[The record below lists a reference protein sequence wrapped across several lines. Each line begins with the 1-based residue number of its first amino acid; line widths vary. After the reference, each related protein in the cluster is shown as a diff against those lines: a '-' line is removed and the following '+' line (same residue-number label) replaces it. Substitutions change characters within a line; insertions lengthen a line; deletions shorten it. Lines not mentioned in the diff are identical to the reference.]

1 MEQGGQRSLLRKGD
15 YLGVARFHKPHG
27 LKGEA
32 LVFALTSEPETV
44 FAESKA
50 LVPLDESGTPA
61 GAAVTIERSRSYH
74 REWLLK
80 FRGIDDRN
88 TLERWHRQLLL
99 GAAIAELTPPHEG
112 QLYRH
117 EIPGAAIV
125 IGGKVVGRAQEVLS
139 GPGGELLA
147 IDLAGKEL
155 LVPFRKP
162 IVKRV
167 DRESRQ
173 IELDPPPGL
182 LEL

>member
-1 MEQGGQRSLLRKGD
+1 
-15 YLGVARFHKPHG
+15 

-32 LVFALTSEPETV
+32 LVFALTSEPDTV
-44 FAESKA
+44 FAEGRE
-50 LVPLDESGTPA
+50 LVPLDEAGTPA
-61 GAAVTIERSRSYH
+61 GAAVIIERARSYH

-80 FRGIDDRN
+80 FRGIDDRT
-88 TLERWHRQLLL
+88 TLEQWRRQALL
-99 GAAIAELTPPHEG
+99 GAAAAELQPPREG

-125 IGGKVVGRAQEVLS
+125 ISGKIVGRAREVLS
-139 GPGGELLA
+139 GPGGDLLA
-147 IDLAGKEL
+147 IDIGGKEL
-155 LVPFRKP
+155 LIPFRKP

-167 DRESRQ
+167 DRESRE

>member
-1 MEQGGQRSLLRKGD
+1 
-15 YLGVARFHKPHG
+15 

-32 LVFALTSEPETV
+32 LVFALTSEPDTV
-44 FAESKA
+44 FAEGRE
-50 LVPLDESGTPA
+50 LVPLDEAGAPA
-61 GAAVTIERSRSYH
+61 GVAVIIEHARSYH

-80 FRGIDDRN
+80 FRGIDDRGV
-88 TLERWHRQLLL
+88 LEQWPRQALL
-99 GAAIAELTPPHEG
+99 GAPAGELQPPREG

-125 IGGKVVGRAQEVLS
+125 VAGKTVGRAREVLS

-147 IDLAGKEL
+147 IEVAGKEL

-167 DRESRQ
+167 DRESRA